1 MRNEL
6 ARLPFCQNDSII
18 TLVYFDIQ
26 SLTKTISLSILFI
39 ESKVLWTDMKSGW
52 SFIVAEIVL
61 YLSHW
66 WWQCLMSEFNATM
79 IYVHKTIQHLFLK
92 NSASYR
98 AHMLQRIK
106 NMRQIT
112 NNLIQG
118 SHSINFGSE
127 ECIPIFPWMQWEIL
141 MPRNLLTYAEY

>member
-1 MRNEL
+1 MPNEL

-66 WWQCLMSEFNATM
+66 WWQCFMSEFNATM
-79 IYVHKTIQHLFLK
+79 IYVHKTLQHLFLE

-98 AHMLQRIK
+98 AQMLPRIR

-112 NNLIQG
+112 NNPIQG
-118 SHSINFGSE
+118 SNSINFGSE
-127 ECIPIFPWMQWEIL
+127 ECISIFPWMQWEIL